1 METIHLLI
9 LIIGVGLGFYV
20 QSVVGFAAALVAL
33 PIILNVLNIQESVA
47 LMSIFFLIFSIISIY
62 KNWKLIDKK
71 MILEMS
77 IGIIAG
83 LLLGIY
89 ILKFGSP
96 IILKKALGIFII
108 LFVGYSFIKKRKI
121 ESIKKLGPLFGFIG
135 GIFSGLFSTGGPP
148 IVFYIYNKLD
158 KSNIVRATIIGTLGL
173 TDFLRFPFLIFSGI
187 LTDDIFLISSYVLPF
202 FLLSLYLGYKTHSR
216 INENIFKNVLMIF
229 LLLSGISL
237 LVR

>member
-1 METIHLLI
+1 MVAIHLLI

-47 LMSIFFLIFSIISIY
+47 LLSIFFLIFSIILIS

-71 MILEMS
+71 TILEML

-83 LLLGIY
+83 LFLGIY

-96 IILKKALGIFII
+96 IILKKVLGIFVI
-108 LFVGYSFIKKRKI
+108 LFVGYLFIKKKKI
-121 ESIKKLGPLFGFIG
+121 QFFKKLGLLFGFTG
-135 GIFSGLFSTGGPP
+135 GTFSGLFSTGGPP
-148 IVFYIYNKLD
+148 FVFYIYNKLD
-158 KSNIVRATIIGTLGL
+158 KSNIVRATIIGTIGI
-173 TDFLRFPFLIFSGI
+173 TDFLRFPLLIFSGI
-187 LTDDIFLISSYVLPF
+187 LTYDIFIKSLYVTPIF
-202 FLLSLYLGYKTHSR
+202 FISLYLGNKTYHR

-229 LLLSGISL
+229 LILSGVSL
-237 LVR
+237 ILR